1 VNDSTARPRGELLRV
16 LDEFLRSD
24 PAVLDAFTEFLHHRG
39 VANAAFVASNLV
51 DELSFTAFRE

>member
-1 VNDSTARPRGELLRV
+1 MNDSTTPPPIELLRV

-24 PAVLDAFTEFLHHRG
+24 PAILDTFTEFLRRRG
-39 VANAAFVASNLV
+39 IAHAAFVARNLV

>member
-1 VNDSTARPRGELLRV
+1 VNDSTTRPRAELLRV

-24 PAVLDAFTEFLHHRG
+24 PAVLAAFTEFLHHRG
-39 VANAAFVASNLV
+39 VPHAAFVARNLV